1 MLFWNNEQFTASQ
14 ILVTINSFSQ
24 LYAVATLPPYG
35 PDTALTHWV
44 AKTTAGIG
52 LLDFVDNGAVA
63 LVSVSHLSEWRT
75 YI

>member
-14 ILVTINSFSQ
+14 ILVTINSAAQ
-24 LYAVATLPPYG
+24 LYAVATLPPCA
-35 PDTALTHWV
+35 PENAFTHWT

-63 LVSVSHLSEWRT
+63 LASYSTS
-75 YI
+75 